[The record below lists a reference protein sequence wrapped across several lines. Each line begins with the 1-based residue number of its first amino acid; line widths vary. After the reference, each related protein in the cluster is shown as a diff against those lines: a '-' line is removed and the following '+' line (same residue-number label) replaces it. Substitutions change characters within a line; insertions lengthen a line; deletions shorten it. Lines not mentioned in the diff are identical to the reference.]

1 MTIKTEGTHPG
12 EFLLSEANGS
22 RSRENII
29 IAAGSGKLSAG
40 TLLAVITAANAASS
54 AAKAGNVGN
63 GTLGTVTVT
72 SDAISGAYSLII
84 TKDSANGG
92 SFELLAPDG
101 ALVGEGGV
109 GVPFSAGGLSFTLAD
124 GATDFAVDD
133 GFTITVSA
141 NLGEWVAYDDDG
153 ANDGRR
159 AATGI
164 LYGPVDATVDDVRAV
179 AVVRDAEVI
188 ESRLVGLD
196 AAGLADL
203 KALGLV
209 VRS

>member
-72 SDAISGAYSLII
+72 SDAISGAYSLILL
-84 TKDSANGG
+84 TASANGG

-101 ALVGEGGV
+101 ALVGQGSV

-188 ESRLVGLD
+188 ESLLVGLD
-196 AAGLADL
+196 AAGQADL